1 MEIFDVSVPISPRT
15 PTYPGDPKIDFKQW
29 LSLDKGDSAN
39 VTSLCFGVHTG
50 THIDA
55 PAHFIHGGERLASL
69 SLDVLLGEVR
79 VIEFA
84 PDVYEITENLIEAQ
98 CPAGPTRV
106 LFKTRNSAFWNEDSG
121 EFHTDFTYIS
131 PSAARRLVSNG
142 IQLVG
147 IDYLS
152 VERFKSQD
160 FETHQVLLSNGVVI
174 VEGLDLRRVSGGIYE
189 LLCLPLKLD
198 GGSGDGAPAR
208 VVLRSR
214 D

>member
-1 MEIFDVSVPISPRT
+1 MQIYDVSVPISPRT
-15 PTYPGDPKIDFKQW
+15 PTYPGDPGIDFKQW
-29 LSLDKGDSAN
+29 ASLEKGDPAN
-39 VTSLCFGVHTG
+39 VTAICFGAHTG

-55 PAHFIHGGERLASL
+55 PAHFLRDGKKLASL
-69 SLDVLLGEVR
+69 NLEVLLGEVR
-79 VIEFA
+79 VIELA
-84 PDVYEITENLIEAQ
+84 QDVYEITENLIETH
-98 CPAGPTRV
+98 CPVGPTRV
-106 LFKTRNSAFWNEDSG
+106 LFKTRNSSFWNEDTG

-131 PSAARRLVSNG
+131 PSAARRLVANG

-152 VERFKSQD
+152 VERFQSES
-160 FETHQVLLSNGVVI
+160 FETHEVLLSNGVVI
-174 VEGLDLRRVSGGIYE
+174 VEGLDLRNVSDGIYE
-189 LLCLPLKLD
+189 LICLPLKLA